1 MRNLLL
7 RWSRITMII
16 LIKSQIINSK
26 TTTTNKIQIL
36 ITRKITLNSN
46 NTINRQI
53 LQIKLIIKM
62 SKLMSIRITTTMIT
76 VNNSNR
82 TPIITITMRINI
94 SSRLTTIIRMIK
106 TNTMLSS
113 KIKNTLILTI
123 TTTNS
128 MTTLISTKS
137 SSTSPTNSSINNQ
150 LINIKT
156 DSIKQKQ
163 SNQNRKV

>member
-1 MRNLLL
+1 
-7 RWSRITMII
+7 MII